1 MCPREW
7 SPTANGRYRGMRYGG
22 IVATAR
28 QAVAN
33 AAATAGAT
41 NPTPC
46 ICRADAAGAWIGHVL
61 MASPSLHRATRTTQ
75 QPLDVVSVALDLS
88 PSTQAADRPFDRRPA
103 MCVHVYPPQQRRCHA
118 IVAFVAG
125 SLHDV
130 SASDSA
136 NMPRSLVR
144 A

>member
-22 IVATAR
+22 IAATAR

-46 ICRADAAGAWIGHVL
+46 MCRAGRSRRLDRHAL
-61 MASPSLHRATRTTQ
+61 PASPSLHRAARTTQ
-75 QPLDVVSVALDLS
+75 QPLDAASVALDLS

-103 MCVHVYPPQQRRCHA
+103 VCMHVPPQRRRCSPLLRLLQVLCTA
-118 IVAFVAG
+118 CRPVIA
-125 SLHDV
+125 LTC
-130 SASDSA
+130 
-136 NMPRSLVR
+136 R
-144 A
+144 AA